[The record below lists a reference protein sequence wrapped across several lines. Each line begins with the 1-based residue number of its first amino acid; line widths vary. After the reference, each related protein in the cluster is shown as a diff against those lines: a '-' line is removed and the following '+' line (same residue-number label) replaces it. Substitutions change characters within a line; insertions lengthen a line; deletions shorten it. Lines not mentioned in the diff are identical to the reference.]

1 MDKKAVDFS
10 IMYFQGVTCGG
21 CSVVDEL
28 DLKVEFTEDEVAQMR
43 QLVSQ
48 LDEECYCEGI
58 LPVLEEAA
66 PTLHQ
71 RIREAA
77 RKRIFDFL
85 VRQGI
90 SLDYIEFKEDELLA
104 NYRKDLGIGKGKAID
119 KDSYY
124 EWYDE
129 EMERIRNNDLQWVRS
144 RYSVDDSVELEDDEE
159 LDYTVDIPVEFIN
172 MSA

>member
-48 LDEECYCEGI
+48 LDEECYSEGI

-90 SLDYIEFKEDELLA
+90 SLDYIEFKEKELLA
-104 NYRKDLGIGKGKAID
+104 NYRKDMD
-119 KDSYY
+119 
-124 EWYDE
+124 
-129 EMERIRNNDLQWVRS
+129 RIRHNDLQWVRS
-144 RYSVDDSVELEDDEE
+144 RYSVDDSVCMDDDD
-159 LDYTVDIPVEFIN
+159 LDYTVDIPTEFLP
-172 MSA
+172 

>member
-1 MDKKAVDFS
+1 MDKKVVDFS

-90 SLDYIEFKEDELLA
+90 SLGYIEYEEDELHA
-104 NYRKDLGIGKGKAID
+104 NYRKDMGIGEGEEID
-119 KDSYY
+119 EDRYY
-124 EWYDE
+124 EWEDE
-129 EMERIRNNDLQWVRS
+129 EMDRIRHNDLQWVRA
-144 RYSVDDSVELEDDEE
+144 RYSVDDSVCMDDDD
-159 LDYTVDIPVEFIN
+159 LDYTVDIPTEFLP
-172 MSA
+172 